1 MAKSILE
8 SNDVLG
14 EASLETMH
22 PLISWRSVVAGLLIS
37 LFFMIGFIGLG
48 MAFGGIGMS
57 DGTTVRSAGIF
68 SGVWFFASALVSLF
82 VGSYFASR
90 ISKFQSG
97 RVGSAQGLVIAAL
110 FLGVF
115 LYQAA
120 LAIGGLSQVTGSLIG
135 RTAGIVGTSA
145 EKLSSSPVVR
155 NLVEDAMGNLNLK
168 SNPMAVARGI
178 AGRLI
183 RGDAVG
189 AKNYLAQEAGIT
201 EAQAN
206 QRIATAKV
214 KIDQAMVKTR
224 EAAATALKSTGW
236 SLFLLVFVGS
246 ISAVLGG
253 SLGSVSNFR
262 KPWARK
268 EYFTHVHEAHE
279 VHA

>member
-22 PLISWRSVVAGLLIS
+22 PLISWRSIVAGLVVS
-37 LFFMIGFIGLG
+37 FFFMVGFIGLG

-57 DGTTVRSAGIF
+57 DGTTIKNAGIF
-68 SGVWFFASALVSLF
+68 SGVWFFASALISLF
-82 VGSYFASR
+82 FGSYFAAR
-90 ISKFQSG
+90 ISKFQSS

-110 FLGVF
+110 FLCLF
-115 LYQAA
+115 LYQAI
-120 LAIGGLSQVTGSLIG
+120 LTIGGIGQVTGNVIG
-135 RTAGIVGTSA
+135 RTAGFVGTSV

-168 SNPMAVARGI
+168 SNPLTVARGI
-178 AGRLI
+178 TGRLI
-183 RGDAVG
+183 RGDTVG
-189 AKNYLAQEAGIT
+189 AKNYLAREAGIT

-206 QRIATAKV
+206 QRIQAAKL
-214 KIDQAMVKTR
+214 KIDLAVVKTR
-224 EAAATALKSTGW
+224 ETAATALKSTGW

-253 SLGSVSNFR
+253 SLGSVTNFR
-262 KPWARK
+262 KPLARK
-268 EYFTHVHEAHE
+268 EFFAHE